1 MRHGRAKQARKT
13 LQFFERSITAASSGG
28 GSGSSGKQSAYHV
41 VVDGTFVV
49 SILQYKIPI
58 LDRLD
63 VLLQHTPFHLY
74 VCKSTVS
81 ELHTLHEQRLQPK
94 SKKRSAIAVEKC
106 TRPDDIFLQAM
117 QWCHDNCQILSIQ
130 ARVNADEE
138 ISDIASSSES
148 LSAAASDIVALV
160 TGSSSETSASTDPQ
174 SKRYYFCASQD
185 EELLQRL
192 RSISSLPSSRMLY
205 VPLIRLARGTVL
217 LLEQPS
223 KSATRTNTHHERTKW
238 THNSTFNGPAV
249 SANVTG
255 SSKNTGSASVR
266 DVVAEKEQEL
276 VQLVRQEL
284 KAKRSST
291 TIPVEI
297 GATIKS
303 RPPSKARGP
312 NPLSCKK
319 KQSNKSSTTIRL
331 PPPPKTS
338 HPIAATKIDTAKTAT
353 DSSQSAES
361 RPRKRR
367 RKTNSNASA
376 VSVP

>member
-13 LQFFERSITAASSGG
+13 LQFFERSIPSASAASGG
-28 GSGSSGKQSAYHV
+28 GKQSAYHV

-81 ELHTLHEQRLQPK
+81 ELHALNEQRLKPK
-94 SKKRSAIAVEKC
+94 SKKRSAIAVEKA
-106 TRPDDIFLQAM
+106 TRPDDIFLQAI
-117 QWCHDNCQILSIQ
+117 QWCHDNCQILYIQ
-130 ARVNADEE
+130 ARSGNADEG
-138 ISDIASSSES
+138 IIDITSSSES
-148 LSAAASDIVALV
+148 LSAAASDIVALL
-160 TGSSSETSASTDPQ
+160 TGSLTETAASTDPQ
-174 SKRYYFCASQD
+174 SKRHYFCASQD

-223 KSATRTNTHHERTKW
+223 KSATRTNFHHERTKW
-238 THNSTFNGPAV
+238 TNNSTLNGPA
-249 SANVTG
+249 SAHATS

-266 DVVAEKEQEL
+266 DVVAEKELEL
-276 VQLVRQEL
+276 VQLVRQEM

-291 TIPVEI
+291 TIPVEM
-297 GATIKS
+297 GSMAAAKS
-303 RPPSKARGP
+303 RPPSKARAP

-319 KQSNKSSTTIRL
+319 KQSNKSSTTIR
-331 PPPPKTS
+331 PPPQPKTANPMETTGAS
-338 HPIAATKIDTAKTAT
+338 L
-353 DSSQSAES
+353 SAES

-367 RKTNSNASA
+367 RKTSSNASA
-376 VSVP
+376 AGVP